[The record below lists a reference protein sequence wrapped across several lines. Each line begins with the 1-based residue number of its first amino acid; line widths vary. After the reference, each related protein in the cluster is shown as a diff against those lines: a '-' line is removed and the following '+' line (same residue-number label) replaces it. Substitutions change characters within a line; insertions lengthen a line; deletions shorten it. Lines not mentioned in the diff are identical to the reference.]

1 MYKYIH
7 VLQAQKLKQLILLMN
22 RSILFS
28 FQMTNQREVWMFSS
42 KCIKEFRAYS
52 IKLISN
58 RKEQR
63 TVDFALHLLGE
74 REEPI
79 NMYALDDG

>member
-1 MYKYIH
+1 
-7 VLQAQKLKQLILLMN
+7 
-22 RSILFS
+22 
-28 FQMTNQREVWMFSS
+28 MFSS

-58 RKEQR
+58 RNEQR